1 MFWLSL
7 FCELVPRA
15 FLRDLKGLVL
25 PPSVCATLQSGEF
38 RSIFEDLPHAENE
51 GLGPR
56 LQYMHSW
63 RQRALVWGATPPCTS
78 GCVGRLCVGAF
89 LHFSRL
95 MLSLACTYLRALRLF
110 SSLFASVALRQGSLL
125 SFRSPRPGK
134 RAWCMVSGLRSALE
148 CFRIHAFHDATC
160 HLFIFHVHN
169 MRPGVRKKS
178 KAWNWIA
185 RYQAI

>member
-1 MFWLSL
+1 M
-7 FCELVPRA
+7 
-15 FLRDLKGLVL
+15 
-25 PPSVCATLQSGEF
+25 
-38 RSIFEDLPHAENE
+38 
-51 GLGPR
+51 
-56 LQYMHSW
+56 
-63 RQRALVWGATPPCTS
+63 
-78 GCVGRLCVGAF
+78 GAF